1 MVLSKINNNV
11 IYPELKIVL
20 KDDLNLEA
28 NLYQIDIG
36 NIDIIIAVGNIKRT
50 FEAENIIYYPIYL
63 VKYNNKVIQIGIYEI
78 LAEKYLDYLDENNV
92 LNVDK
97 FNNPLI
103 YKFVNKSML
112 MKLRM
117 KPSSYLIEENT
128 QPHSDYENSEVE
140 ESALEDTE
148 AEGSETEGSET
159 EAEETEM
166 EESET
171 EEEYK
176 IPDYRKDIF
185 MLTTGVP
192 IPPLLKEETKED
204 AIDITEKYKEDT
216 SDKWIVKFMKNK
228 YYSIHD
234 NEGGGDCFFATIRDA
249 YSSIAQQTTVNKLRN
264 KISNEATPELF
275 NGYKEQYD
283 NIISSISNDN
293 KQIKELEA
301 EYLSIKEKLTNILEK
316 NEKQQLINKATKI
329 KEQHDRLIKE
339 KKVSKEL
346 LSEYHFMK
354 GVDTLEKLK
363 KKMKLCDF
371 WAETWTISTLERLLN
386 IKIIILSVEAFKEGD
401 LKNVLQ
407 CGQLND
413 TILENK
419 GIFQPEFYII
429 TEYTGNH
436 FQLIGY
442 KKKMIFKFNEIP
454 YDIKKMIA
462 NKCMEKNAGI
472 FTLIPGFKQFK
483 KNIEKINNN
492 VVKEPKHITLTET
505 QINHLYDDD
514 IVFTFY
520 NKSADKPLPGKGS
533 GEKIS
538 KDLIQNFS
546 SLAIIPQWRKKLSN
560 YWVQPFTLDN
570 HTWNSVEHYYQASKF
585 KKMNNEFYLTF
596 IIESGS
602 ELSKNPEIAK
612 AAGSKTGKFKKD
624 LIRPKNV
631 KIDKDYES
639 RKNKE
644 LFDALFSKF
653 TQNDDLKQLLL
664 NTQNAKLVQYK
675 DGKEGEVSDNLM
687 LIRDKIKKNKL
698 NYI

>member
-28 NLYQIDIG
+28 NLYQIDIE

-204 AIDITEKYKEDT
+204 AIDIKEKYKEDT

-505 QINHLYDDD
+505 QFNHLYDDD

-596 IIESGS
+596 TFESGS

>member
-28 NLYQIDIG
+28 NLYQIDIE

-204 AIDITEKYKEDT
+204 AIDIKEKYKEDT

-585 KKMNNEFYLTF
+585 KKMNNDFYLTF
-596 IIESGS
+596 TFESGS

>member
-28 NLYQIDIG
+28 NLYQVEIE

-63 VKYNNKVIQIGIYEI
+63 VKYNNKVIQIGVYEI

-128 QPHSDYENSEVE
+128 QHRGNYENSEVE

-176 IPDYRKDIF
+176 IPDDRKDIF

-204 AIDITEKYKEDT
+204 AIDIKEKYKEDS

-283 NIISSISNDN
+283 NIIGSISNDN
-293 KQIKELEA
+293 KQIKELET

-329 KEQHDRLIKE
+329 KEEHDRLIKE

-346 LSEYHFMK
+346 LTEYHFMK

-436 FQLIGY
+436 FKLIGY

-454 YDIKKMIA
+454 YDIKKMVV

-472 FTLIPGFKQFK
+472 FTLIPAFNQFK

-492 VVKEPKHITLTET
+492 VLKEPTHVNLTET

-596 IIESGS
+596 TIESGT